1 MDINQAIQIIHDN
14 YKCEGNSFIYYLH
27 EKNTFDAEGFW
38 AFYDSVV
45 ALVEREELKTSE
57 LTREITS
64 VYQLILKY
72 FMFHFDPADGYVI
85 EGFPKEYIGY
95 IERIEYALMAYYS
108 GNMRLVIEDDFELKR
123 WKIISEE

>member
-1 MDINQAIQIIHDN
+1 MDTNQAICIIHDN

-27 EKNTFDAEGFW
+27 EKSAFDKEGFW

-45 ALVEREELKTSE
+45 ALVECGELKTAE
-57 LTREITS
+57 LTREITG

-72 FMFHFDPADGYVI
+72 FVFHFDPADGYAI
-85 EGFPKEYIGY
+85 EGFPKVYIGY

-123 WKIISEE
+123 